1 MGNNLAFKMTF
12 EHIKANTKFALCEI
26 RSDFFVFWASEDDV
40 CLTSSLRS
48 TMVTL
53 FLGYNKDH

>member
-40 CLTSSLRS
+40 CLT
-48 TMVTL
+48 
-53 FLGYNKDH
+53 